1 MAFTSER
8 SHLGGTDKG
17 VSTPEKKEEIL
28 KKRACFRAGTTAGSE
43 GAEVARTRATLSF
56 SSSALK
62 GRGCFRDRVTGTT
75 SDAEASTASKK
86 LAARSCTRSAGV
98 EGAMARKMRRQAH
111 PHSFLFL
118 VKAETCISI
127 YIEIHAYI
135 KTYLQ
140 LLISLL
146 LTAISAGNQSFLDAL
161 QLRKFHFRCQFCIS
175 PGHLQ
180 LGMSRQLSNNL
191 HRNPVHRK
199 PRAKSVAQRM
209 ERHFMNTVPHIIVEP
224 HIGDGP

>member
-86 LAARSCTRSAGV
+86 LAARSCTRSAEV
-98 EGAMARKMRRQAH
+98 EGAMARKDAPLGAPLLM
-111 PHSFLFL
+111 
-118 VKAETCISI
+118 E
-127 YIEIHAYI
+127 
-135 KTYLQ
+135 Q
-140 LLISLL
+140 LKIR
-146 LTAISAGNQSFLDAL
+146 G
-161 QLRKFHFRCQFCIS
+161 
-175 PGHLQ
+175 
-180 LGMSRQLSNNL
+180 
-191 HRNPVHRK
+191 
-199 PRAKSVAQRM
+199 
-209 ERHFMNTVPHIIVEP
+209 
-224 HIGDGP
+224 